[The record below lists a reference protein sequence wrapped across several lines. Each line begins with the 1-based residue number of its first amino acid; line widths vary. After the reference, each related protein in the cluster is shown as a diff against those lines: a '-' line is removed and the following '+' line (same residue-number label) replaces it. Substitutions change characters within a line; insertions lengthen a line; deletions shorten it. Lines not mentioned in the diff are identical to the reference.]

1 MHGANFYDYDKKLID
16 FSSNINVFN
25 MNERLFS
32 FIRDDFDYV
41 NVYPDIKARE
51 AINNVATYLA
61 CDASN
66 IILGNGSIEIID
78 KAIHRAGR
86 VVIFDPS
93 FYEYELRASVY
104 KKELIRIN
112 YKDFKIDFDELN
124 VLKKGDLLILTNP
137 NNPNGRL
144 LKKEELLKAQ
154 EICKEHGAKLL
165 LDEAF
170 IEFTLH
176 DYDSIKLF
184 KDEDVIVVRAMTKTF
199 ALPGVRLGFAYAPKD
214 FKDYYDELSLAWS
227 IGFIQNEAAKLLA
240 DSEEYLSET
249 KKYYH
254 DERARLKNIYKAF
267 ENFEM
272 IDSDANFYLLK
283 LKKLSDEEMYK
294 IMLEKGIL
302 LRRMQGYKNIG
313 KNYVR
318 LAIRTRKEND
328 YLLEKLREIEK

>member
-32 FIRDDFDYV
+32 FIRDDFDHV
-41 NVYPDIKARE
+41 NAYPDIKARE

-112 YKDFKIDFDELN
+112 YKDFKINFDELN
-124 VLKKGDLLILTNP
+124 ILKKGDLLILTNP

-154 EICKEHGAKLL
+154 EICKKNGATLL
-165 LDEAF
+165 IDEAF
-170 IEFTLH
+170 IEFALH

-184 KDEDVIVVRAMTKTF
+184 KGEDVIVVRAMTKTF
-199 ALPGVRLGFAYAPKD
+199 ALPGVRFGFAYAPKD

-227 IGFIQNEAAKLLA
+227 TGFIQNEAAKLLA
-240 DSEEYLSET
+240 GSEEYLSET
-249 KKYYH
+249 KKYYQE
-254 DERARLKNIYKAF
+254 ERARLKNIYKAF

-313 KNYVR
+313 DNYVR
-318 LAIRTRKEND
+318 LAIRTREEND

>member
-32 FIRDDFDYV
+32 FIRDDFDHV

-51 AINNVATYLA
+51 AIDNVATYLA

-154 EICKEHGAKLL
+154 EICKDRGATLL

-184 KDEDVIVVRAMTKTF
+184 KGEDVIIVRAMTKTF
-199 ALPGVRLGFAYAPKD
+199 ALPGVRFGFAYAPKD

-227 IGFIQNEAAKLLA
+227 TGFIQNEAAKLLA
-240 DSEEYLSET
+240 NSEEYLSKT

-267 ENFEM
+267 DNFEM

-318 LAIRTRKEND
+318 LAIRTREEND

>member
-25 MNERLFS
+25 MNEILFS
-32 FIRDDFDYV
+32 NIKEDFDYV
-41 NVYPDIKARE
+41 NVYPDIKQRE

-78 KAIHRAGR
+78 KAIYRASR

-104 KKELIRIN
+104 KKDLIRIN
-112 YKDFKIDFDELN
+112 YKDFMIDYDELDI
-124 VLKKGDLLILTNP
+124 LKKGDLIILTNP

-144 LKKEELLKAQ
+144 LKKEELIKAQ
-154 EICKEHGAKLL
+154 EICKEHGATLL

-170 IEFTLH
+170 IEFTMH
-176 DYDSIKLF
+176 EYESIDLF
-184 KDEDVIVVRAMTKTF
+184 KDEDVIVLRAMTKTF
-199 ALPGVRLGFAYAPKD
+199 ALPGVRFGFAYVPKD

-227 IGFIQNEAAKLLA
+227 IGFIQNEASRLLKGSEDYIAKTK
-240 DSEEYLSET
+240 EYY
-249 KKYYH
+249 KN
-254 DERARLKNIYKAF
+254 ERERLKEAYKSYD
-267 ENFEM
+267 NFEM
-272 IDSDANFYLLK
+272 SDSDANFYLLR
-283 LKKLSDEEMYK
+283 LKKHSDEEMYK

-302 LRRMQGYKNIG
+302 IRRMQGYKNIS
-313 KNYVR
+313 NDYVR
-318 LAIRTRKEND
+318 LAIRTREEND

>member
-144 LKKEELLKAQ
+144 LKKEELIKAQ
-154 EICKEHGAKLL
+154 EICKEYGATLL

-184 KDEDVIVVRAMTKTF
+184 KGEDVIIVRAMTKTF
-199 ALPGVRLGFAYAPKD
+199 ALPGVRFGFAYALKG

-227 IGFIQNEAAKLLA
+227 TGFIQNEAAKLLA
-240 DSEEYLSET
+240 NSEEYLSKT

-254 DERARLKNIYKAF
+254 DERARLKNLYKAF

-283 LKKLSDEEMYK
+283 LKNFTDEEMYK

-302 LRRMQGYKNIG
+302 IRRMQGYKNIG
-313 KNYVR
+313 DNYVR
-318 LAIRTRKEND
+318 LAIRTREEND

>member
-25 MNERLFS
+25 MNERLLS
-32 FIRDDFDYV
+32 FIRDDFDHV

-124 VLKKGDLLILTNP
+124 ILKKGDLLILTNP

-154 EICKEHGAKLL
+154 EICKEHGATLL

-170 IEFTLH
+170 IEFTQH

-184 KDEDVIVVRAMTKTF
+184 NDEDVIVVRAMTKTF
-199 ALPGVRLGFAYAPKD
+199 ALPGVRFGFAYAPKD
-214 FKDYYDELSLAWS
+214 FKDYYNELSLAWS
-227 IGFIQNEAAKLLA
+227 TGFIQNEAAKLLA
-240 DSEEYLSET
+240 NSEEYLSET

-254 DERARLKNIYKAF
+254 DERARLKNLYKAF
-267 ENFEM
+267 DNFEM
-272 IDSDANFYLLK
+272 LDSDANFYLLK

-302 LRRMQGYKNIG
+302 LRRMQGYKNIEN
-313 KNYVR
+313 NYVR
-318 LAIRTRKEND
+318 LAIRTREEND

>member
-32 FIRDDFDYV
+32 FIRDDFDHV

-112 YKDFKIDFDELN
+112 YKDFKINFDELN
-124 VLKKGDLLILTNP
+124 ILKKGDLLILTNP

-144 LKKEELLKAQ
+144 LKKEELIKAQ
-154 EICKEHGAKLL
+154 EICKEHGATLL

-184 KDEDVIVVRAMTKTF
+184 EDEDVIVVRAMTKTF
-199 ALPGVRLGFAYAPKD
+199 ALPGVRFGFAYAPKD

-227 IGFIQNEAAKLLA
+227 TGFIQNEAAKLLA
-240 DSEEYLSET
+240 NSEEYLSKT

-267 ENFEM
+267 DNFEM

-318 LAIRTRKEND
+318 LAIRTREEND

>member
-32 FIRDDFDYV
+32 IIREDFDHV

-51 AINNVATYLA
+51 AIDNVATYLA

-78 KAIHRAGR
+78 KAIHRASR

-104 KKELIRIN
+104 KKELIRIK
-112 YKDFKIDFDELN
+112 YKDFKINFDELN
-124 VLKKGDLLILTNP
+124 ILKKGDLLILTNP

-144 LKKEELLKAQ
+144 LKKEELIKAQ
-154 EICKEHGAKLL
+154 EICKEHGATLL

-170 IEFTLH
+170 IEFTMH

-184 KDEDVIVVRAMTKTF
+184 KDEDVIIVRAMTKTF
-199 ALPGVRLGFAYAPKD
+199 ALPGVRFGFAYAPKD

-227 IGFIQNEAAKLLA
+227 TGFIQNEAAKLLA
-240 DSEEYLSET
+240 NSEEYLSET
-249 KKYYH
+249 K
-254 DERARLKNIYKAF
+254 NI
-267 ENFEM
+267 
-272 IDSDANFYLLK
+272 I
-283 LKKLSDEEMYK
+283 KK
-294 IMLEKGIL
+294 
-302 LRRMQGYKNIG
+302 
-313 KNYVR
+313 
-318 LAIRTRKEND
+318 
-328 YLLEKLREIEK
+328 RELD

>member
-25 MNERLFS
+25 MNEILFS
-32 FIRDDFDYV
+32 NIKEDFDYV
-41 NVYPDIKARE
+41 NVYPDIKQRE

-78 KAIHRAGR
+78 KAIYRASR

-112 YKDFKIDFDELN
+112 YKDFMIDYDELDI
-124 VLKKGDLLILTNP
+124 LKKGDLLILTNP

-144 LKKEELLKAQ
+144 LKKEELIKAQ
-154 EICKEHGAKLL
+154 EICKEHGATLL

-170 IEFTLH
+170 IEFTMH
-176 DYDSIKLF
+176 EYDSIDLF

-199 ALPGVRLGFAYAPKD
+199 ALPGVRFGFAYVPKD

-227 IGFIQNEAAKLLA
+227 IGFIQNEASKLLKG
-240 DSEEYLSET
+240 SEDYIAKTKEYY
-249 KKYYH
+249 KN
-254 DERARLKNIYKAF
+254 ERERLKEAYKRYD
-267 ENFEM
+267 NFEM
-272 IDSDANFYLLK
+272 IDSDANFYLLR
-283 LKKLSDEEMYK
+283 LKKHSDEEMYK

-302 LRRMQGYKNIG
+302 IRRMQGYKNIT
-313 KNYVR
+313 NDYVR
-318 LAIRTRKEND
+318 LAIRTREEND
-328 YLLEKLREIEK
+328 YLLEELREIEK

>member
-32 FIRDDFDYV
+32 IIREDFDHV

-51 AINNVATYLA
+51 AIDNVATYLA

-112 YKDFKIDFDELN
+112 YKEFKIDFDDLN
-124 VLKKGDLLILTNP
+124 VLKNGDLLILTNP

-154 EICKEHGAKLL
+154 EICKEHGATLL

-184 KDEDVIVVRAMTKTF
+184 KGEDVIVVRAMTKTF
-199 ALPGVRLGFAYAPKD
+199 ALPGVRFGFAYAPKD

-240 DSEEYLSET
+240 NSEEYLSET

-254 DERARLKNIYKAF
+254 DERARLKNLYKAF
-267 ENFEM
+267 DNFEM
-272 IDSDANFYLLK
+272 LDSDANFYLLK

-313 KNYVR
+313 SNYVR
-318 LAIRTRKEND
+318 LAIRTREEND

>member
-32 FIRDDFDYV
+32 FIRDDFDHV

-51 AINNVATYLA
+51 AIDNVATYLA

-124 VLKKGDLLILTNP
+124 VLNKGDLLILTNP

-144 LKKEELLKAQ
+144 LKKEELIKAQ
-154 EICKEHGAKLL
+154 EICKEHGATLL

-170 IEFTLH
+170 IEFSLH

-184 KDEDVIVVRAMTKTF
+184 KDEDVIIVRAMTKTF
-199 ALPGVRLGFAYAPKD
+199 ALPGVRFGFAYAPKD

-240 DSEEYLSET
+240 NSEEYLSET

-254 DERARLKNIYKAF
+254 DERARLKNLYKAF
-267 ENFEM
+267 DNFEM
-272 IDSDANFYLLK
+272 LDSDANFYLLK

-318 LAIRTRKEND
+318 LAIRTREEND

>member
-32 FIRDDFDYV
+32 NIKEDFDYV
-41 NVYPDIKARE
+41 NVYPDIKQRE

-78 KAIHRAGR
+78 KAIYRASR

-104 KKELIRIN
+104 KKDLIRIN
-112 YKDFKIDFDELN
+112 YKDFMIDYDELDI
-124 VLKKGDLLILTNP
+124 LKKGDLLILTNP

-144 LKKEELLKAQ
+144 LKKEELIKAQ
-154 EICKEHGAKLL
+154 EICKEHGATLL

-170 IEFTLH
+170 IEFTMH
-176 DYDSIKLF
+176 EYDSIDLF
-184 KDEDVIVVRAMTKTF
+184 KDGDVIVLRAMTKTF
-199 ALPGVRLGFAYAPKD
+199 ALPGVRFGFAYVPKD

-227 IGFIQNEAAKLLA
+227 IGFIQNEASKLLKG
-240 DSEEYLSET
+240 SEDYIAKTKEYY
-249 KKYYH
+249 KN
-254 DERARLKNIYKAF
+254 ERERLKEAYRSYD
-267 ENFEM
+267 NFEM

-283 LKKLSDEEMYK
+283 LKKHSDEEMYK

-302 LRRMQGYKNIG
+302 IRRMQGYKNIS
-313 KNYVR
+313 NDYVR
-318 LAIRTRKEND
+318 LAIRTREEND

>member
-32 FIRDDFDYV
+32 FIRDDFDHV

-51 AINNVATYLA
+51 VIDNVATYLA

-78 KAIHRAGR
+78 KAIHRASR

-112 YKDFKIDFDELN
+112 YKEFKIDFDDLN
-124 VLKKGDLLILTNP
+124 VLKNGDLLILTNP

-154 EICKEHGAKLL
+154 EICKEHGATLL

-170 IEFTLH
+170 IEFTNH

-199 ALPGVRLGFAYAPKD
+199 ALPGVRFGFAYAPKD

-227 IGFIQNEAAKLLA
+227 TGFIQNEAAKLLA
-240 DSEEYLSET
+240 NSEEYLSET

-254 DERARLKNIYKAF
+254 DERARLKNLYKAF
-267 ENFEM
+267 DNFEM
-272 IDSDANFYLLK
+272 LDSDANFYLLK

-302 LRRMQGYKNIG
+302 LRRMQGYKNIEN
-313 KNYVR
+313 NYVR
-318 LAIRTRKEND
+318 LAIRTREEND

>member
-25 MNERLFS
+25 MNERLLS
-32 FIRDDFDYV
+32 FIRDDFDHV

-78 KAIHRAGR
+78 KAIHRASR

-112 YKDFKIDFDELN
+112 YKDFKINFDELN
-124 VLKKGDLLILTNP
+124 ILNKNDLLILTNP

-144 LKKEELLKAQ
+144 LKKEELIKAQ
-154 EICKEHGAKLL
+154 KICKEHGATLL

-170 IEFTLH
+170 IEFTNH

-199 ALPGVRLGFAYAPKD
+199 ALPGVRFGFAYAPKD

-240 DSEEYLSET
+240 NSEEYLSET

-254 DERARLKNIYKAF
+254 DERARLKNLYKAF
-267 ENFEM
+267 YNFEM
-272 IDSDANFYLLK
+272 LDSDANFYLLK

-313 KNYVR
+313 SNYVR
-318 LAIRTRKEND
+318 LAIRTREEND
-328 YLLEKLREIEK
+328 YLFEKLREIEK

>member
-25 MNERLFS
+25 MNEILFS
-32 FIRDDFDYV
+32 NIKEDFDYV
-41 NVYPDIKARE
+41 NVYPDIKQRE

-78 KAIHRAGR
+78 KAIYRASR

-104 KKELIRIN
+104 KKDLIRIN
-112 YKDFKIDFDELN
+112 YKDFMIDYDELDI
-124 VLKKGDLLILTNP
+124 LKKGDLLILTNP

-144 LKKEELLKAQ
+144 LKKEELIKAQ
-154 EICKEHGAKLL
+154 EICKEHGATLL

-170 IEFTLH
+170 IEFTMH
-176 DYDSIKLF
+176 EYDSIDLF

-199 ALPGVRLGFAYAPKD
+199 ALPGVRFGFAYVPKD
-214 FKDYYDELSLAWS
+214 FKYYYDELSLAWS
-227 IGFIQNEAAKLLA
+227 IGFIQNEASKLLKG
-240 DSEEYLSET
+240 SEDYIAKTKEYY
-249 KKYYH
+249 KN
-254 DERARLKNIYKAF
+254 ERERLKEAYRSYD
-267 ENFEM
+267 NFEM
-272 IDSDANFYLLK
+272 IDSDTNFYLLR
-283 LKKLSDEEMYK
+283 LKKHSDEEMYK

-302 LRRMQGYKNIG
+302 IRRMQGYKNIS
-313 KNYVR
+313 NDYVR
-318 LAIRTRKEND
+318 LAIRTREEND

>member
-25 MNERLFS
+25 MNERLLS
-32 FIRDDFDYV
+32 FIRDDFDHV

-104 KKELIRIN
+104 KKELIRID
-112 YKDFKIDFDELN
+112 YKDFKIDFDHLK

-154 EICKEHGAKLL
+154 EICKEHGATLL

-184 KDEDVIVVRAMTKTF
+184 KDEDVIIVRAMTKTF
-199 ALPGVRLGFAYAPKD
+199 ALPGVRFGFAYAPKD
-214 FKDYYDELSLAWS
+214 FKDCYDELSLAWS

-240 DSEEYLSET
+240 GSEEYLSET

-254 DERARLKNIYKAF
+254 DERARLKNLYKDF

-318 LAIRTRKEND
+318 LAIRTREEND

>member
-32 FIRDDFDYV
+32 FIRDDFDHV
-41 NVYPDIKARE
+41 NAYPDIKARE

-154 EICKEHGAKLL
+154 EICKECGATLL

-184 KDEDVIVVRAMTKTF
+184 KDEDVIIVRAMTKTF
-199 ALPGVRLGFAYAPKD
+199 ALPGVRFGFAYVPKD

-240 DSEEYLSET
+240 NSEEYLSKT

-254 DERARLKNIYKAF
+254 DERARLKNLYKDF
-267 ENFEM
+267 KNFEM
-272 IDSDANFYLLK
+272 INSDANFYLLK
-283 LKKLSDEEMYK
+283 LKKYSDEEMYK

-313 KNYVR
+313 SNYVR
-318 LAIRTRKEND
+318 LAIRTREEND

>member
-32 FIRDDFDYV
+32 FIRDDFDHV

-51 AINNVATYLA
+51 VIDNVATYLA

-78 KAIHRAGR
+78 KAIHRASR

-124 VLKKGDLLILTNP
+124 VLKEGDLLILTNP

-154 EICKEHGAKLL
+154 EICKEHDATLL

-170 IEFTLH
+170 IEFTNH

-184 KDEDVIVVRAMTKTF
+184 KDEDVIIVRAMTKTF
-199 ALPGVRLGFAYAPKD
+199 ALPGVRFGFAYVPKD

-240 DSEEYLSET
+240 NSEEYLSET
-249 KKYYH
+249 KKYYQE
-254 DERARLKNIYKAF
+254 ERARLKNLYKAF
-267 ENFEM
+267 KNFEM

-313 KNYVR
+313 SNYVR
-318 LAIRTRKEND
+318 LAIRTREEND

>member
-32 FIRDDFDYV
+32 IIREDFDHV

-51 AINNVATYLA
+51 ATNNVATYLA

-112 YKDFKIDFDELN
+112 YKNFKIDFDELN

-144 LKKEELLKAQ
+144 LKKEELIKVQ
-154 EICKEHGAKLL
+154 EICKEHGATLL

-184 KDEDVIVVRAMTKTF
+184 KGEDVIIVRAMTKTF
-199 ALPGVRLGFAYAPKD
+199 ALPGVRFGFAYAPKD

-240 DSEEYLSET
+240 NSEEYLSET

-254 DERARLKNIYKAF
+254 EERTRLKNLYKDF
-267 ENFEM
+267 ESFEM
-272 IDSDANFYLLK
+272 IESDANFYLLK
-283 LKKLSDEEMYK
+283 LKKYTDEEMYK

-302 LRRMQGYKNIG
+302 IRRMQGYKNIDS
-313 KNYVR
+313 NYVR
-318 LAIRTRKEND
+318 LAIRTREEND
-328 YLLEKLREIEK
+328 YLIEKLREIEN

>member
-32 FIRDDFDYV
+32 FIRDDFDHV

-51 AINNVATYLA
+51 AIDNVATYLA

-124 VLKKGDLLILTNP
+124 VLNKGDLLILTNP

-144 LKKEELLKAQ
+144 LKKEELIKAQ
-154 EICKEHGAKLL
+154 EICKEHGATLL

-184 KDEDVIVVRAMTKTF
+184 KCEDIIVVRAMTKTF
-199 ALPGVRLGFAYAPKD
+199 ALPGVRFGFAYAPKD
-214 FKDYYDELSLAWS
+214 FKDYYDELCLAWS
-227 IGFIQNEAAKLLA
+227 TGFIQNEAAKLLA

-249 KKYYH
+249 KKYYQ

-267 ENFEM
+267 DNFEM

-302 LRRMQGYKNIG
+302 LRRMQGYKNIDS
-313 KNYVR
+313 NYVR
-318 LAIRTRKEND
+318 LAIRTREEND
-328 YLLEKLREIEK
+328 FLLEKLREIEK

>member
-16 FSSNINVFN
+16 LSSNINVFN
-25 MNERLFS
+25 MNVRLFS
-32 FIRDDFDYV
+32 FIRDDFDHV

-78 KAIHRAGR
+78 KAIHRASR

-144 LKKEELLKAQ
+144 LNKEELIKAQ
-154 EICKEHGAKLL
+154 EICKDRGATLL

-184 KDEDVIVVRAMTKTF
+184 KNEDVIIVRAMTKTF
-199 ALPGVRLGFAYAPKD
+199 ALPGVRFGFAYAPKD

-227 IGFIQNEAAKLLA
+227 TGFIQNEAAKLLA
-240 DSEEYLSET
+240 GSEEYLSET
-249 KKYYH
+249 KNYYH
-254 DERARLKNIYKAF
+254 DERARLKNIYKDF

-283 LKKLSDEEMYK
+283 LKHHTDEEMYS

-313 KNYVR
+313 DNYVR
-318 LAIRTRKEND
+318 LAIRTREEND

>member
-25 MNERLFS
+25 MNEILFS
-32 FIRDDFDYV
+32 NIKEDFDYV
-41 NVYPDIKARE
+41 NVYPDIKQRE

-78 KAIHRAGR
+78 KAIYRASR

-104 KKELIRIN
+104 KKDLIRIN
-112 YKDFKIDFDELN
+112 YKDFMIDYDELDI
-124 VLKKGDLLILTNP
+124 LKKGDLLILTNP

-144 LKKEELLKAQ
+144 LKKEELIKAQ
-154 EICKEHGAKLL
+154 EICKEHDATLL

-170 IEFTLH
+170 IEFTMH
-176 DYDSIKLF
+176 EYDSIDLF

-199 ALPGVRLGFAYAPKD
+199 ALPGVRFGFAYVPKD
-214 FKDYYDELSLAWS
+214 FKNYYDELSLAWS
-227 IGFIQNEAAKLLA
+227 IGFIQNEASKLLKG
-240 DSEEYLSET
+240 SEDYIAKTKEYY
-249 KKYYH
+249 KN
-254 DERARLKNIYKAF
+254 ERERLKEAYKSYD
-267 ENFEM
+267 NFEM
-272 IDSDANFYLLK
+272 IDSDANFYLLR
-283 LKKLSDEEMYK
+283 LKKHSDEEMYK

-302 LRRMQGYKNIG
+302 IRRMQGYKNIT
-313 KNYVR
+313 NDYVR
-318 LAIRTRKEND
+318 LAIRTREEND
-328 YLLEKLREIEK
+328 YLLEKLREI

>member
-32 FIRDDFDYV
+32 NIKEDFDYV
-41 NVYPDIKARE
+41 NVYPDIKQRE

-78 KAIHRAGR
+78 KAIYRASR

-93 FYEYELRASVY
+93 FYEYELRVSVY
-104 KKELIRIN
+104 KKDLIRIN
-112 YKDFKIDFDELN
+112 YKDFMIDYDELDI
-124 VLKKGDLLILTNP
+124 LKKGDLIILSNP

-144 LKKEELLKAQ
+144 LKKEELIKAQ
-154 EICKEHGAKLL
+154 EICKEHGATLL

-170 IEFTLH
+170 IEFTMH
-176 DYDSIKLF
+176 EYDSIDLF

-199 ALPGVRLGFAYAPKD
+199 ALPGVRFGFAYVPKD

-227 IGFIQNEAAKLLA
+227 IGFIQNEASKLLKG
-240 DSEEYLSET
+240 SEDYIAKTKEYY
-249 KKYYH
+249 KN
-254 DERARLKNIYKAF
+254 ERERLKEAYRSYD
-267 ENFEM
+267 NFEM
-272 IDSDANFYLLK
+272 IDSDANFYLLR
-283 LKKLSDEEMYK
+283 LKKHCDEEMYK

-302 LRRMQGYKNIG
+302 IRRMQGYKNIS
-313 KNYVR
+313 NDYVR

>member
-25 MNERLFS
+25 MNERLLS
-32 FIRDDFDYV
+32 FIRDDFDHV

-124 VLKKGDLLILTNP
+124 VLKEGDLLILTNP

-154 EICKEHGAKLL
+154 EICKERGATLL

-170 IEFTLH
+170 IEFTNH

-184 KDEDVIVVRAMTKTF
+184 KDEDVIIVRAMTKTF
-199 ALPGVRLGFAYAPKD
+199 ALPGVRFGFAYVPKD

-227 IGFIQNEAAKLLA
+227 TGFIQNEAAKLLA
-240 DSEEYLSET
+240 GSKEYLSET

-254 DERARLKNIYKAF
+254 DERARLKNLYKAF
-267 ENFEM
+267 DNFEM
-272 IDSDANFYLLK
+272 LDSDANFYLLK

-302 LRRMQGYKNIG
+302 LRRMQGYKNIEN
-313 KNYVR
+313 NYVR
-318 LAIRTRKEND
+318 LAIRTREEND
-328 YLLEKLREIEK
+328 YLFEKLREIEK

>member
-25 MNERLFS
+25 MNEILFS
-32 FIRDDFDYV
+32 NIKEDFDYV
-41 NVYPDIKARE
+41 NVYPDIKERE

-78 KAIHRAGR
+78 KAIYRASR

-104 KKELIRIN
+104 KKDLIRIT
-112 YKDFKIDFDELN
+112 YKNFMIDYDELDI
-124 VLKKGDLLILTNP
+124 LKKGDLLILTNP

-144 LKKEELLKAQ
+144 INKEELVKVQ
-154 EICKEHGAKLL
+154 RICKEHGATLL

-170 IEFTLH
+170 IEFTMH
-176 DYDSIKLF
+176 EYDSIVLF

-199 ALPGVRLGFAYAPKD
+199 ALPGVRFGFAYVPKD

-227 IGFIQNEAAKLLA
+227 IGFIQNEASKLLKR
-240 DSEEYLSET
+240 SEDYIAKTKEYY
-249 KKYYH
+249 KN
-254 DERARLKNIYKAF
+254 ERERLKEAYRSYD
-267 ENFEM
+267 NFEM
-272 IDSDANFYLLK
+272 IDSDANFYLLR
-283 LKKLSDEEMYK
+283 LKKHSDEEMYK
-294 IMLEKGIL
+294 IMFEKGIL
-302 LRRMQGYKNIG
+302 IRRMQGYKNIT
-313 KNYVR
+313 NDYVR

>member
-32 FIRDDFDYV
+32 FIRDDFDHV

-144 LKKEELLKAQ
+144 LKKEELIKAQ
-154 EICKEHGAKLL
+154 EICKEYGATLL

-184 KDEDVIVVRAMTKTF
+184 KGEDVIIVRAMTKTF
-199 ALPGVRLGFAYAPKD
+199 ALPGVRFGFAYAPKD

-240 DSEEYLSET
+240 NSEEYLCET

-254 DERARLKNIYKAF
+254 DERDRLKNLYKAF
-267 ENFEM
+267 DNFEM

-313 KNYVR
+313 DNYVR
-318 LAIRTRKEND
+318 LAIRTREEND

>member
-25 MNERLFS
+25 MNEILFS
-32 FIRDDFDYV
+32 NIKEDFDYV
-41 NVYPDIKARE
+41 NVYPDIKQRE

-78 KAIHRAGR
+78 KAIYRASR

-104 KKELIRIN
+104 KKDLIRIN
-112 YKDFKIDFDELN
+112 YKDFMIDYDELDI
-124 VLKKGDLLILTNP
+124 LKKGDLLILTNP

-144 LKKEELLKAQ
+144 LKKEELVKVQ
-154 EICKEHGAKLL
+154 RICKEHGATLL

-170 IEFTLH
+170 IEFTMH
-176 DYDSIKLF
+176 DYDSIVLF

-199 ALPGVRLGFAYAPKD
+199 ALPGVRFGFAYVPKD
-214 FKDYYDELSLAWS
+214 FKYYYDELSLAWS
-227 IGFIQNEAAKLLA
+227 IGFIQNEASKLLKG
-240 DSEEYLSET
+240 SEDYIAKTKEYY
-249 KKYYH
+249 KN
-254 DERARLKNIYKAF
+254 ERERLKEAYRSYD
-267 ENFEM
+267 NFEM
-272 IDSDANFYLLK
+272 IDSDANFYLLR
-283 LKKLSDEEMYK
+283 LKKHSDEEMYK

-302 LRRMQGYKNIG
+302 IRRMQGYKNIS
-313 KNYVR
+313 NDYVR
-318 LAIRTRKEND
+318 LAIRTREEND

>member
-32 FIRDDFDYV
+32 FIRDDFDHV

-51 AINNVATYLA
+51 AIDNVATYLA

-112 YKDFKIDFDELN
+112 YKEFKIDFDDLN
-124 VLKKGDLLILTNP
+124 VLKNGDLLILTNP

-154 EICKEHGAKLL
+154 EICKEHGATLL

-170 IEFTLH
+170 IEFTNH

-184 KDEDVIVVRAMTKTF
+184 KDEDVIIVRAMTKTF
-199 ALPGVRLGFAYAPKD
+199 ALPGVRFGFAYVPKD

-240 DSEEYLSET
+240 NSEEYLSKT

-267 ENFEM
+267 DNFEM

-318 LAIRTRKEND
+318 LAIRTREEND

>member
-112 YKDFKIDFDELN
+112 YKEFKIDFDDLN
-124 VLKKGDLLILTNP
+124 VLKNGDLLILTNP

-154 EICKEHGAKLL
+154 EICKEHGATLL

-170 IEFTLH
+170 IEFTNH

-199 ALPGVRLGFAYAPKD
+199 ALPGVRFGFAYAPKD

-227 IGFIQNEAAKLLA
+227 TGFIQNEAAKLLA
-240 DSEEYLSET
+240 NSEEYLSET

-254 DERARLKNIYKAF
+254 DERARLKNLYKDF
-267 ENFEM
+267 KNFEM
-272 IDSDANFYLLK
+272 LDSDANFYLLK
-283 LKKLSDEEMYK
+283 LKKYSDEEMYK

-313 KNYVR
+313 SNYVR
-318 LAIRTRKEND
+318 LAIRTREEND

>member
-32 FIRDDFDYV
+32 IIREDFDHV

-154 EICKEHGAKLL
+154 EICKEHGATLL

-184 KDEDVIVVRAMTKTF
+184 KGEDVIVVRAMTKTF
-199 ALPGVRLGFAYAPKD
+199 ALPGVRFGFAYAPKG

-227 IGFIQNEAAKLLA
+227 TGFIQNETAKLLA
-240 DSEEYLSET
+240 NSEEYLSET

-254 DERARLKNIYKAF
+254 DERARLKNLYKDF
-267 ENFEM
+267 KNFEM
-272 IDSDANFYLLK
+272 INSDANFYLLK
-283 LKKLSDEEMYK
+283 LKKYSDEEMYK

-302 LRRMQGYKNIG
+302 LRRMQGYKNIEN
-313 KNYVR
+313 NYVR
-318 LAIRTRKEND
+318 LAIRTREEND

>member
-32 FIRDDFDYV
+32 FIRDDFDHV

-144 LKKEELLKAQ
+144 LKKEELIKAQ
-154 EICKEHGAKLL
+154 EICKEHGATLL

-184 KDEDVIVVRAMTKTF
+184 KGEDVIVVRAMTKTF
-199 ALPGVRLGFAYAPKD
+199 ALPGVRFGFAYAPKD
-214 FKDYYDELSLAWS
+214 FKDYYDESSLAWS
-227 IGFIQNEAAKLLA
+227 TGFIQNEAAKLLA

-254 DERARLKNIYKAF
+254 DERARLKNLYKDF

-313 KNYVR
+313 DNYVR
-318 LAIRTRKEND
+318 LAIRTREEND

>member
-32 FIRDDFDYV
+32 FIRDEFDHV

-51 AINNVATYLA
+51 AIDNVATYLA

-104 KKELIRIN
+104 KKELIRID
-112 YKDFKIDFDELN
+112 YKDFKIDFDHLK

-154 EICKEHGAKLL
+154 EICKEHGATLL

-170 IEFTLH
+170 IEFTNH

-199 ALPGVRLGFAYAPKD
+199 ALPGVRFGFAYAPKD

-227 IGFIQNEAAKLLA
+227 TGFIQNEAAKLLA

-249 KKYYH
+249 KKYYQE
-254 DERARLKNIYKAF
+254 ERVRLKKLYKAF

-313 KNYVR
+313 SNYVR
-318 LAIRTRKEND
+318 LAIRTREEND

>member
-32 FIRDDFDYV
+32 IIREDFDHV

-51 AINNVATYLA
+51 AIDNVATYLA

-112 YKDFKIDFDELN
+112 YKNFKIDFDELN
-124 VLKKGDLLILTNP
+124 VLKKDDLLIITNP

-144 LKKEELLKAQ
+144 LKKEELLKVQ
-154 EICKEHGAKLL
+154 EICKERRATLL

-170 IEFTLH
+170 IEFTLY

-184 KDEDVIVVRAMTKTF
+184 KGEDVIVVRAMTKTF
-199 ALPGVRLGFAYAPKD
+199 ALPGVRFGFAYAPKD

-227 IGFIQNEAAKLLA
+227 TGFIQNEAAKLLA
-240 DSEEYLSET
+240 NSEEYLSET
-249 KKYYH
+249 KKYYQE
-254 DERARLKNIYKAF
+254 ERARIKNIYKDF

-272 IDSDANFYLLK
+272 LDSDANFYLLK
-283 LKKLSDEEMYK
+283 LKKFTDEEMYK

-313 KNYVR
+313 NNYVR
-318 LAIRTRKEND
+318 LAIRTREEND
-328 YLLEKLREIEK
+328 NLLEKLGEIEK

>member
-32 FIRDDFDYV
+32 NIKEDFDYV
-41 NVYPDIKARE
+41 NVYPDIKQRE
-51 AINNVATYLA
+51 VINNVATYLA

-78 KAIHRAGR
+78 KAIYRASR

-104 KKELIRIN
+104 KKDLIRIN
-112 YKDFKIDFDELN
+112 YKDFMIDYDELDI
-124 VLKKGDLLILTNP
+124 LKKGDLLILTNP

-144 LKKEELLKAQ
+144 LKKEELIKAQ
-154 EICKEHGAKLL
+154 EICKEHGATLL

-170 IEFTLH
+170 IEFTMH
-176 DYDSIKLF
+176 EYDSIDLF

-199 ALPGVRLGFAYAPKD
+199 ALPGVRFGFAYVPRD
-214 FKDYYDELSLAWS
+214 FKYYYDELSLAWS
-227 IGFIQNEAAKLLA
+227 IGFIQNEASKLLKG
-240 DSEEYLSET
+240 SEDYIAKTKEYY
-249 KKYYH
+249 KN
-254 DERARLKNIYKAF
+254 ERERLKEAYRSYD
-267 ENFEM
+267 NFEM

-283 LKKLSDEEMYK
+283 LKKYSDEEMYK

-302 LRRMQGYKNIG
+302 IRRMQGYKNIS
-313 KNYVR
+313 NDYVR

-328 YLLEKLREIEK
+328 YLLEKLREI

>member
-32 FIRDDFDYV
+32 IIREDFDHV

-51 AINNVATYLA
+51 AIDNVATYLA

-78 KAIHRAGR
+78 KAIHGASR

-104 KKELIRIN
+104 KKELLRIN
-112 YKDFKIDFDELN
+112 YKDFKINFDELN
-124 VLKKGDLLILTNP
+124 ILKKNDLLILTNP

-144 LKKEELLKAQ
+144 LKKEELIKAQ
-154 EICKEHGAKLL
+154 KICKEHGATLL

-184 KDEDVIVVRAMTKTF
+184 KDEDVIIVRAMTKTF
-199 ALPGVRLGFAYAPKD
+199 ALPGVRFGFAYVPKD

-227 IGFIQNEAAKLLA
+227 TGFIQNEAAKLLA
-240 DSEEYLSET
+240 NSEEYLSQT
-249 KKYYH
+249 KKYYQE
-254 DERARLKNIYKAF
+254 ERNRLKNLYKDF

-272 IDSDANFYLLK
+272 IDSDANFYLIK
-283 LKKLSDEEMYK
+283 LKKHNDEEMYK

-302 LRRMQGYKNIG
+302 IRKMQGYKNIG
-313 KNYVR
+313 NNYIR
-318 LAIRTRKEND
+318 LAIRTREEND
-328 YLLEKLREIEK
+328 YLIEKLREIEN

>member
-32 FIRDDFDYV
+32 IIREDFDHV

-51 AINNVATYLA
+51 AIDNVATYLA

-93 FYEYELRASVY
+93 FYEYVLRASVY

-124 VLKKGDLLILTNP
+124 ILKKNDLLILTNP

-144 LKKEELLKAQ
+144 LKKEELIKAQ
-154 EICKEHGAKLL
+154 EICKESGATLL

-184 KDEDVIVVRAMTKTF
+184 KNENVIIARAMTKTF
-199 ALPGVRLGFAYAPKD
+199 ALPGVRFGFAYAPKD
-214 FKDYYDELSLAWS
+214 FKDYYDELCLAWS

-240 DSEEYLSET
+240 GSEEYLSET
-249 KKYYH
+249 KKYYKE
-254 DERARLKNIYKAF
+254 ERARLKNIYKAF

-272 IDSDANFYLLK
+272 IDSDANFYLIK

-302 LRRMQGYKNIG
+302 IRRMQGYKNIG
-313 KNYVR
+313 KNYIR
-318 LAIRTRKEND
+318 LAIRTREEND

>member
-32 FIRDDFDYV
+32 IIREDFDHV

-51 AINNVATYLA
+51 AIDNVATYLA

-112 YKDFKIDFDELN
+112 YKNFKIDFDELN
-124 VLKKGDLLILTNP
+124 VLKKDDLLIITNP

-144 LKKEELLKAQ
+144 LKKEELLKVQ
-154 EICKEHGAKLL
+154 EICKERRATLL
-165 LDEAF
+165 LYEAF
-170 IEFTLH
+170 IEFTLY

-184 KDEDVIVVRAMTKTF
+184 KGEDVIVVRAMTKTF
-199 ALPGVRLGFAYAPKD
+199 ALPGVRFGFAYAPKD

-227 IGFIQNEAAKLLA
+227 TGFIQNEAAKLLA
-240 DSEEYLSET
+240 NSEEYLSET
-249 KKYYH
+249 KKYYQE
-254 DERARLKNIYKAF
+254 ERARIKNIYKDF

-272 IDSDANFYLLK
+272 LDSDANFYLLK
-283 LKKLSDEEMYK
+283 LKKFTDEEMYK

-313 KNYVR
+313 NNYVR
-318 LAIRTRKEND
+318 LAIRTREEND
-328 YLLEKLREIEK
+328 NLLEKLGEIEK

>member
-32 FIRDDFDYV
+32 NIKEDFDYV
-41 NVYPDIKARE
+41 NVYPDIKQRE

-78 KAIHRAGR
+78 KAIYRASR

-104 KKELIRIN
+104 KKDLIRIN
-112 YKDFKIDFDELN
+112 YKDFMIDYDELDI
-124 VLKKGDLLILTNP
+124 LKKGDLLILTNP

-144 LKKEELLKAQ
+144 LKKEELIKAQ
-154 EICKEHGAKLL
+154 EICKERGATLL

-170 IEFTLH
+170 IEFTMH
-176 DYDSIKLF
+176 EYDSIDLF
-184 KDEDVIVVRAMTKTF
+184 KDGDVIVLRAMTKTF
-199 ALPGVRLGFAYAPKD
+199 ALPGVRFGFAYVPKD

-227 IGFIQNEAAKLLA
+227 IGFIQNEASRLLKGSEDYIAKTK
-240 DSEEYLSET
+240 EYY
-249 KKYYH
+249 KN
-254 DERARLKNIYKAF
+254 ERERLKEAYKSYD
-267 ENFEM
+267 NFEM
-272 IDSDANFYLLK
+272 IDSDANFYLLR
-283 LKKLSDEEMYK
+283 LKKHCDEEMYK

-302 LRRMQGYKNIG
+302 IRRMQGYKNIS
-313 KNYVR
+313 NDYVR
-318 LAIRTRKEND
+318 LAIRTREEND

>member
-32 FIRDDFDYV
+32 FIRDDFDHV

-104 KKELIRIN
+104 KKELIRID
-112 YKDFKIDFDELN
+112 YKDFKIDFDELK

-154 EICKEHGAKLL
+154 ENCKKNGATLL
-165 LDEAF
+165 IDEAF

-184 KDEDVIVVRAMTKTF
+184 KDEDVIIVRAMTKTF
-199 ALPGVRLGFAYAPKD
+199 ALPGVRFGFAYAPKD

-240 DSEEYLSET
+240 NSEEYLSET

-254 DERARLKNIYKAF
+254 DERARLKNLYKAF
-267 ENFEM
+267 DNFEM
-272 IDSDANFYLLK
+272 LDSDANFYLLK

-302 LRRMQGYKNIG
+302 LRRMQGYKNIEN
-313 KNYVR
+313 NYVR
-318 LAIRTRKEND
+318 LAIRTREEND